1 MSSPYAN
8 VPDLPDLTATPAAPA
23 EPTPTAPR
31 TSAAVLPLTIGVG
44 VLALVGAILNGTFG
58 GMFPSNAPVEQ
69 IYNFGVTVDLVAV
82 VIAVAIRIVVIVVQ
96 RRPRGV
102 ASRNISVFAILAA
115 VFAIITLVGYL
126 AFGGAEYWGD
136 GMDRYMSGAGGAAF
150 LGIPWVLALV
160 FGEIA
165 VRRKDSPLNL
175 ALSIGALAL
184 GVLVL
189 IGAVA
194 AAVIYGLGLSA

>member
-8 VPDLPDLTATPAAPA
+8 VPDLPVTPAPAPA
-23 EPTPTAPR
+23 PAPLATAPR
-31 TSAAVLPLTIGVG
+31 TSAAVLPLTIGLG
-44 VLALVGAILNGTFG
+44 ALAVLGAIVNAAFSA
-58 GMFPSNAPVEQ
+58 MFPSNAPVEQ
-69 IYNFGVTVDLVAV
+69 IYSFGITVDLVAV
-82 VIAVAIRIVVIVVQ
+82 AIAVAIRIVVIVVQ

-102 ASRNISVFAILAA
+102 APSQRVSVFAILAA
-115 VFAIITLVGYL
+115 VFAIITLAGYL
-126 AFGGAEYWGD
+126 AFGGAEYWAD
-136 GMDRYMSGAGGAAF
+136 GMDRYMSGAGGAFF

-165 VRRKDSPLNL
+165 VRRKDSTLNL

-189 IGAVA
+189 IGAVT
-194 AAVIYGLGLSA
+194 AAVVYGMGLSA